1 MMVNGNRG
9 MFSNAKNHAAA
20 LGQQNDASQSPAD
33 SYGVCA
39 ESYAALVWSAMP
51 LCHRQR
57 QLEAVQACRSAPG
70 CCAMCSC
77 LRSLQGLTLQSEAV
91 LASLLAHSQHQV
103 LQQLSQQASAE
114 ALDARKYTQTYIS
127 LSTHTTCGAMPSHY
141 SSIQTTI
148 LCSVVPALT
157 SDCSYIRT
165 DVTSA
170 AVTSAAVTSTAVAS
184 TAVTRTAVLG
194 LAATGA
200 AAQEKC
206 SKEGDCV

>member
-103 LQQLSQQASAE
+103 LQQLSQQLLANTPDLHISVAPPAPV
-114 ALDARKYTQTYIS
+114 ALGNRTATLVCTAGLLYIPGSTCCCGPLCGQRKVRR
-127 LSTHTTCGAMPSHY
+127 HWMRHATCGAMPAQD
-141 SSIQTTI
+141 SSIQTT
-148 LCSVVPALT
+148 
-157 SDCSYIRT
+157 
-165 DVTSA
+165 
-170 AVTSAAVTSTAVAS
+170 
-184 TAVTRTAVLG
+184 VL
-194 LAATGA
+194 
-200 AAQEKC
+200 
-206 SKEGDCV
+206 